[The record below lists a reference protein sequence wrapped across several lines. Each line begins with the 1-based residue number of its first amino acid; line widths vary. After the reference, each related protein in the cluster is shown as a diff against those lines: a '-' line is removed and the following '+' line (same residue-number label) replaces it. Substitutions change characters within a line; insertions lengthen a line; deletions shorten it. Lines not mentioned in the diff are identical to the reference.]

1 MPAHHGV
8 CHSAPSPSV
17 VQWEFS
23 SLGDGSFPV
32 GRLRSV
38 FGSIYGAVILV
49 EIDCVVTKGRSSN
62 LLDPEL
68 IEVVMRFR
76 KRLVDGCH
84 HYYWDW
90 HRALLSQRG
99 ILANNWFAIT
109 AIWRWLAMRLRA
121 RCSRASI
128 NLSERL
134 CEYPTDLRIKQ
145 HNCFVAGGFGVSPKA
160 THLPDPVSENL
171 ESVIP
176 IPLHSECI
184 S

>member
-1 MPAHHGV
+1 MNRQWHDHINSWICGCDWGFVNDHSVAPAASVIHSCEHVGHQHTAQFGMPAHHGV

-90 HRALLSQRG
+90 HRAFNAVSERNTGKQLVRDYG
-99 ILANNWFAIT
+99 H
-109 AIWRWLAMRLRA
+109 LAM
-121 RCSRASI
+121 
-128 NLSERL
+128 
-134 CEYPTDLRIKQ
+134 
-145 HNCFVAGGFGVSPKA
+145 AGNAVKGAMLEGEHQPVRKA
-160 THLPDPVSENL
+160 L
-171 ESVIP
+171 
-176 IPLHSECI
+176 
-184 S
+184 